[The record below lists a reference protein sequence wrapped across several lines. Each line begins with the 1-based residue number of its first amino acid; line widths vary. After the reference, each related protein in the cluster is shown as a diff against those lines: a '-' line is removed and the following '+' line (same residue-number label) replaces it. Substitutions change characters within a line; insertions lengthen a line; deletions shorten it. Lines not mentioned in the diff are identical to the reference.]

1 MSEVVAQ
8 IAGRLLQ
15 AERILLV
22 GHMDPDGDVIGAL
35 LGLRE
40 ALRRRDKEVVSAL
53 PDRPPSKY
61 AFLPGFAELT
71 TTPAGP
77 FDLFVSLDSS
87 DTARLEPIYSERIAP
102 AGGPL
107 INIDHHITNVLFGAL
122 NWVDPKAASTSEMIV
137 SLVDALGVPLDREI
151 ALPLLTGVVMDTRG
165 FRTSNTTAESL
176 RVASRL
182 MDAGASLGEVMERAL
197 NSRPYAMLCLWGKM
211 LSTVRLE
218 GRIAWAVLTPA
229 MQAECGNP
237 EEGDGGF
244 INLLVSLQEAD
255 VGLLFY
261 DRGDHAVEVGFRA
274 KPGIDISGV
283 AFALGGGGH
292 PQAAGC
298 TVEGS
303 LDDVRARVLE
313 MVRQAIDGQR
323 ALYR

>member
-1 MSEVVAQ
+1 MSGVTAQ
-8 IAGRLLQ
+8 IAGYLRQ

-22 GHMDPDGDVIGAL
+22 GHMDPDGDAVGAL

-40 ALRRRDKEVVSAL
+40 TLRRLGKQVVPAL

-71 TTPAGP
+71 TAPAGS

-87 DTARLEPIYSERIAP
+87 DTARLEPIYSTVMAP
-102 AGGPL
+102 AGRPV
-107 INIDHHITNVLFGAL
+107 INIDHHITNVMFGTL
-122 NWVDPKAASTSEMIV
+122 NWVEPKAASTSEMII
-137 SLVDALGVPLDREI
+137 SLVDALGVPMGREI
-151 ALPLLTGVVMDTRG
+151 ALPLLTGIVMDTRG
-165 FRTSNTTAESL
+165 FRTSNTTSDTL
-176 RVASRL
+176 RAASRL
-182 MDAGASLGEVMERAL
+182 MDAGASLSEVMERAL

-211 LSTVRLE
+211 IPTVHLE

-261 DRGDHAVEVGFRA
+261 DKGDHAVEVGFRA

-303 LDDVRARVLE
+303 LEEVRARVLD
-313 MVRQAIDGQR
+313 MVRRAIDGQR

>member
-1 MSEVVAQ
+1 
-8 IAGRLLQ
+8 
-15 AERILLV
+15 
-22 GHMDPDGDVIGAL
+22 
-35 LGLRE
+35 
-40 ALRRRDKEVVSAL
+40 
-53 PDRPPSKY
+53 
-61 AFLPGFAELT
+61 
-71 TTPAGP
+71 
-77 FDLFVSLDSS
+77 
-87 DTARLEPIYSERIAP
+87 
-102 AGGPL
+102 
-107 INIDHHITNVLFGAL
+107 
-122 NWVDPKAASTSEMIV
+122 MII
-137 SLVDALGVPLDREI
+137 SLVDALGVPMDREI
-151 ALPLLTGVVMDTRG
+151 ALPLLTGIVMDTRG
-165 FRTSNTTAESL
+165 FRTSNTTSDTL
-176 RVASRL
+176 RAASRL
-182 MDAGASLGEVMERAL
+182 MDVGASLSEVMERAL

-211 LSTVRLE
+211 LATVHLE

-261 DRGDHAVEVGFRA
+261 DKGDHAVEVGFRA

-303 LDDVRARVLE
+303 LEEVRARVLD
-313 MVRQAIDGQR
+313 MVRRAIDGQR